1 MAAAM
6 ATEGSIASIFIVQV
20 GKAPVARLRILAM
33 VSSFLSGMRPS
44 LAAWPWAISFVVACR
59 MASGSFVCHHLPHG
73 LGQFRLSSPAA
84 WLWAVSF
91 VITCRMVLGSF
102 VCHHLPYGLGQFRLS
117 LSAAWL
123 RKFCLPCLPHGLG
136 QFLPQFDIVC
146 AEAHIGYELLA
157 VR

>member
-44 LAAWPWAISFVVACR
+44 PAAWPWAVSFVITCR
-59 MASGSFVCHHLPHG
+59 MALGGLVCHCLPHG
-73 LGQFRLSSPAA
+73 LGQFRLS
-84 WLWAVSF
+84 
-91 VITCRMVLGSF
+91 
-102 VCHHLPYGLGQFRLS
+102 LP
-117 LSAAWL
+117 AAWL

-136 QFLPQFDIVC
+136 QFLPQLDIVC
-146 AEAHIGYELLA
+146 AEAHIGYEFLA